1 MLFKQTQL
9 KGIRSGDITLAFRK
23 WRKPTVKS
31 GTLLKTA
38 IGQVEIKEVTPWT
51 LSKITKREATLA
63 GYETREMLLE
73 MLNQIGEGEIYRIKL
88 GYHSPDPRLALRQ
101 RSTLTVDEVITL
113 KSKADR
119 LDKNSSEGPWTNRVL
134 TAIAN
139 NKGLRAEDLARK
151 LGYEKMWLKTN
162 IRKLKN
168 LGLTISLEVGY
179 EISPRGKIFLK
190 ELNRDR

>member
-1 MLFKQTQL
+1 
-9 KGIRSGDITLAFRK
+9 
-23 WRKPTVKS
+23 
-31 GTLLKTA
+31 
-38 IGQVEIKEVTPWT
+38 
-51 LSKITKREATLA
+51 
-63 GYETREMLLE
+63 
-73 MLNQIGEGEIYRIKL
+73 
-88 GYHSPDPRLALRQ
+88 
-101 RSTLTVDEVITL
+101 RSTLTADEVITL